1 MISSKHQERRG
12 STWAPRLCLIV
23 CEFTQDNGKALYV
36 CVCVCL
42 DVSVTQTGENN
53 YVCERVTER
62 LDELMS
68 VQVGKQTVS
77 VKKARPARK

>member
-1 MISSKHQERRG
+1 MEK
-12 STWAPRLCLIV
+12 LCM
-23 CEFTQDNGKALYV
+23 YV

-53 YVCERVTER
+53 YVCERVTDR

-68 VQVGKQTVS
+68 VQVGKQTAS
-77 VKKARPARK
+77 AKKDQPERK

>member
-1 MISSKHQERRG
+1 M
-12 STWAPRLCLIV
+12 
-23 CEFTQDNGKALYV
+23 